1 MLWFNPSSLN
11 QTCLDRANFSAI
23 SGAHMNP
30 AVTFTFVLRRCFS
43 WIRGCGYIAAQLL
56 GAVAAAATL
65 QRFFGAA
72 LAVGIVVAGCGL
84 FSSPIS
90 GASMNP
96 ARSFGPALL
105 NGQLDEM
112 WIYAL
117 GPLLGGAISEII
129 IQLLVGS
136 PRYSERDAA
145 HGKHQ

>member
-1 MLWFNPSSLN
+1 
-11 QTCLDRANFSAI
+11 
-23 SGAHMNP
+23 
-30 AVTFTFVLRRCFS
+30 
-43 WIRGCGYIAAQLL
+43 
-56 GAVAAAATL
+56 L

-72 LAVGIVVAGCGL
+72 LAAGVTHPGPAFAPAAAMFWEAILTALLLLVILGTAEQPAVVGKNAALAVGIVIAGCGL

-105 NGQLDEM
+105 NGQFDEL
-112 WIYAL
+112 WIYFV
-117 GPLLGGAISEII
+117 GPLLGGAFAAII

-145 HGKHQ
+145 HGKHR